1 MFLRRGALPGCL
13 FVLCVQA
20 VAQDQAEA
28 LVLSPD
34 QAVMYALERNLDLK
48 AARLAPQMATL
59 DVRAAEAAWSP
70 HLSGSVSFAGT
81 HSPALSVLDPISGFV
96 TKEIAGG
103 TSVTQALPWG
113 FSWTAGWDTER
124 LTSNSPLLLFNPQ
137 LTATGTVAMTQHLV
151 KGFTIDEARAN
162 RLIAVKGQT
171 VSDAGLASSV
181 AATTY
186 AVLRAYWTWIYTR
199 EYLAVEQRSLA
210 LARSL
215 LQDDRERA
223 SLGKIA
229 SVDVIEVEAEV
240 ARRSDVILSAAR
252 DVANA
257 QDEVRLLIFAPRDPE
272 QIRPLAPPSELA
284 EPGCPEEP
292 PEETIARAL
301 DSRQDL
307 RILRAYLDID
317 AVTVRRLRNDRLPD
331 VSLSL
336 AYTGQGAAGRSNPGS
351 AISRRTFGSALADVE
366 TFRYPG
372 WSAEL
377 SVSVPIGKS
386 QAAAEAAKAAV
397 KLTQDE
403 VLLRRAEQQVG
414 TEVRATTR
422 TAEANR
428 QRLPLTGNA
437 VTLAERRL
445 EAEQRKFLV
454 GLSTS
459 FLVIQAQRDLTTA
472 REGQVKSVLDYRLSL
487 ADLQAVRTISL
498 PR

>member
-1 MFLRRGALPGCL
+1 MLSRRRSEGVFLRRGALPGCL

-34 QAVMYALERNLDLK
+34 QAVMYALERKLDLK
-48 AARLAPQMATL
+48 AARLAPQIATL
-59 DVRAAEAAWSP
+59 EVKAAEAAWSP

-81 HSPALSVLDPISGFV
+81 HSPALSVLDPISGSV
-96 TKEIAGG
+96 TKEIVGG

-113 FSWTAGWDTER
+113 FSWAAGWDTER
-124 LTSNSPLLLFNPQ
+124 LTSNSPLLLFN
-137 LTATGTVAMTQHLV
+137 TATGTVAMTQHLV

-162 RLIAVKGQT
+162 RLIAVKGRI

-257 QDEVRLLIFAPRDPE
+257 QDEVRLLIFAPQDPE

-284 EPGCPEEP
+284 EPGCPEGRGIGHQGYQ
-292 PEETIARAL
+292 PEWSPCHTWVE
-301 DSRQDL
+301 
-307 RILRAYLDID
+307 
-317 AVTVRRLRNDRLPD
+317 RLPPSSHPRWLELQYGA
-331 VSLSL
+331 SL
-336 AYTGQGAAGRSNPGS
+336 GRCEEPRRCACHAKGPGS
-351 AISRRTFGSALADVE
+351 AHACAPMGPRR
-366 TFRYPG
+366 
-372 WSAEL
+372 
-377 SVSVPIGKS
+377 
-386 QAAAEAAKAAV
+386 
-397 KLTQDE
+397 
-403 VLLRRAEQQVG
+403 RRM
-414 TEVRATTR
+414 
-422 TAEANR
+422 
-428 QRLPLTGNA
+428 
-437 VTLAERRL
+437 ERIP
-445 EAEQRKFLV
+445 V
-454 GLSTS
+454 
-459 FLVIQAQRDLTTA
+459 
-472 REGQVKSVLDYRLSL
+472 
-487 ADLQAVRTISL
+487 
-498 PR
+498 

>member
-1 MFLRRGALPGCL
+1 VFRGRWALPGCL
-13 FVLCVQA
+13 FVLCGQA
-20 VAQDQAEA
+20 VGQGQAEA

-34 QAVMYALERNLDLK
+34 GAVTYALERNLDLK
-48 AARLAPQMATL
+48 AARLAPQIATL
-59 DVRAAEAAWSP
+59 EVKAAEAAWSP
-70 HLSGSVSFAGT
+70 YLSGSVGFAGN
-81 HSPALSVLDPISGFV
+81 HSPPLSVLDPISGPV
-96 TKEIAGG
+96 TKHIAGA
-103 TSVTQALPWG
+103 TSITQALPWG
-113 FSWTAGWDTER
+113 FSWTAGWDAER
-124 LTSNSPLLLFNPQ
+124 LTSNSPLLLSNPQ
-137 LTATGTVAMTQHLV
+137 LTANGTVAITQHLV

-171 VSDAGLASSV
+171 VSEAGLASSV

-210 LARSL
+210 LAQSL

-229 SVDVIEVEAEV
+229 GVDVIEVEAEV
-240 ARRSDVILSAAR
+240 ARRSDVILSAAK

-257 QDEVRLLIFAPRDPE
+257 QDEVRLLIFAPEDPE
-272 QIRPLAPPSELA
+272 QTRTLASPSELA
-284 EPGCPEEP
+284 EPGSDDEPAEEI
-292 PEETIARAL
+292 TVRAF

-307 RILRAYLDID
+307 RVLRAYLDID
-317 AVTVRRLRNDRLPD
+317 DVTVRRLRNDRLPD
-331 VSLSL
+331 VWLSL
-336 AYTGQGAAGRSNPGS
+336 AYTGQGAAGGPNPGS
-351 AISRRTFGSALADVE
+351 AVRQRSFGSAFADVGS
-366 TFRYPG
+366 FRYPG

-397 KLTQDE
+397 KRTQE
-403 VLLRRAEQQVG
+403 ELMLRRAEQQVA
-414 TEVRATTR
+414 TEVRSTMR
-422 TAEANR
+422 TVEANR

-437 VTLAERRL
+437 VRLAERRL
-445 EAEQRKFLV
+445 EAEQQKFLV

-472 REGQVKSVLDYRLSL
+472 REGLVKSVLDYRLSL

-498 PR
+498 PQ